1 MGNTRLGL
9 KVSLDIPGEGFRFA
23 DMGAGRQKNVHHKL
37 RPVRA
42 RKKLLLHL
50 SKTGKCCDECSNTK
64 DYGHPTEAERLGQK
78 ATVGA
83 KKKARV
89 GIFALGPAPVFD
101 FLEQKKAQERRNC
114 DR

>member
-1 MGNTRLGL
+1 MSNTRPNL
-9 KVSLDIPGEGFRFA
+9 KVPLDVPGEGFRFE
-23 DMGAGRQKNVHHKL
+23 DMGTGRQKKVHHKL

-50 SKTGKCCDECSNTK
+50 SKACKRCDECSNTK

-89 GIFALGPAPVFD
+89 GIFALGAATVFD
-101 FLEQKKAQERRNC
+101 FLKQKKA
-114 DR
+114 

>member
-1 MGNTRLGL
+1 MSNTRPSL
-9 KVSLDIPGEGFRFA
+9 KIPLDVPGEGFRFA

-50 SKTGKCCDECSNTK
+50 SKAGERCDECRDTN
-64 DYGHPTEAERLGQK
+64 DYGHPTEVERLGQK
-78 ATVGA
+78 ATVSA

-89 GIFALGPAPVFD
+89 RIFVLAAAVAVDLF
-101 FLEQKKAQERRNC
+101 EQ
-114 DR
+114 